1 MIEQKNRY
9 NNKRHIGIKKHIG
22 IKNGDWYEKN
32 GDLYEKKDI
41 LILGKKCTYLI
52 KRMRA
57 RRKFA

>member
-22 IKNGDWYEKN
+22 IKNGD
-32 GDLYEKKDI
+32 LYEKKDI
-41 LILGKKCTYLI
+41 LILGKRCTYLI